1 METQARPD
9 DGQATP
15 ASTNPSVEEKKST
28 KSWPFY
34 LAFLGLN
41 INALIYSLDATILSV
56 AIPASPQIAEDLN
69 GTTLESFWAGISYI
83 LCVVVTQPLYTT
95 VSDVVGRILPL
106 YFAIL
111 LFSIGSVV
119 FATAN
124 HMTVV
129 IVGRVLQGLAG
140 GGLDTLSEIVV
151 ADMTTLQERS
161 LYLGL
166 MALPIAAG
174 SVLGPSLGAVFS
186 SSVSWRWIGWIN
198 LPCLGVSFI
207 LLAFFLHL
215 KPIGE
220 TLASKIKRLDWAGI
234 ALYSVGTVLFV
245 LPISWAGTLYAWKS
259 WETLVTLLLGIAFL
273 AGFAIYERWPVAPV
287 MPYRLLA
294 STSVKMTLL
303 SNFALGAMLFTLLQ
317 YVPFYYQAVQLETV
331 IGSAVSM
338 LPTNIISVLSAVGG
352 VIIIGIIGSGYR
364 WGILLFWVM
373 ATVGSGLL
381 ILLDQRSGSSMR
393 LGLPVI
399 CSAGI
404 GALMRLLHL
413 PMQAGVSDVND
424 TGLAI
429 GILLTFRLMGGLI
442 GLVVGSTIFSNVFAS
457 SIPSLA
463 ELPDSLAVL
472 QDADK
477 AVGFIPQLRT
487 LDLPGE
493 VLDPVLRAY
502 LAALRAIFYTM
513 TGFGGLGLLSSF
525 FIREHSLEKKEL
537 GRQQF
542 QG

>member
-1 METQARPD
+1 MALLLRLPGPQHQRID
-9 DGQATP
+9 I
-15 ASTNPSVEEKKST
+15 
-28 KSWPFY
+28 
-34 LAFLGLN
+34 LLGC
-41 INALIYSLDATILSV
+41 YD
-56 AIPASPQIAEDLN
+56 PHIADDLN
-69 GTTLESFWAGISYI
+69 STTLESFWAGISYI

-95 VSDVVGRILPL
+95 VSDVIGRILPL
-106 YFAIL
+106 YFAII

-124 HMTVV
+124 HMTLV
-129 IVGRVLQGLAG
+129 ILGRVLQGLAG

-198 LPCLGVSFI
+198 LPFLGISFI

-215 KPIGE
+215 KPLGE
-220 TLASKIKRLDWAGI
+220 TLAAKVKRLDWGGI
-234 ALYSVGTVLFV
+234 ALYSIGTVLFV
-245 LPISWAGTLYAWKS
+245 LPVSWAGTLYAWKS

-273 AGFAIYERWPVAPV
+273 AGFAIYERWPAAPV

-294 STSVKMTLL
+294 SMSVKMTLL

-338 LPTNIISVLSAVGG
+338 LPTNIISVLSAVGV
-352 VIIIGIIGSGYR
+352 VIIIGVIGSGYR

-381 ILLDQRSGSSMR
+381 VLLNLTSGSSMR
-393 LGLPVI
+393 MGLPVI

-413 PMQAGVSDVND
+413 PMQASVPDVND
-424 TGLAI
+424 TGVAI
-429 GILLTFRLMGGLI
+429 GLLLTCRLMGGLI

-457 SIPSLA
+457 SVPSLA
-463 ELPDSLAVL
+463 ELPDSLAIL
-472 QDADK
+472 KDADN
-477 AVGFIPQLRT
+477 AVRFIPKLRT
-487 LDLPGE
+487 LDLPRE

-513 TGFGGLGLLSSF
+513 TGFGGLGIFTSL
-525 FIREHSLEKKEL
+525 FIREHNLERNEL

>member
-1 METQARPD
+1 METRAGPE
-9 DGQATP
+9 DGQETHVP
-15 ASTNPSVEEKKST
+15 TDPSVEEKRAR

-34 LAFLGLN
+34 FAFLGLN

-56 AIPASPQIAEDLN
+56 AIPAK
-69 GTTLESFWAGISYI
+69 SFWAGISYI

-95 VSDVVGRILPL
+95 VSDVVGRVLPL

-111 LFSIGSVV
+111 LFSVGSIV
-119 FATAN
+119 FATAD
-124 HMTVV
+124 HMTLI

-198 LPCLGVSFI
+198 LPFLGVSFI

-215 KPIGE
+215 KPIE
-220 TLASKIKRLDWAGI
+220 DTLISKIKRLDWAGI
-234 ALYSVGTVLFV
+234 TLYSIGTVLFV
-245 LPISWAGTLYAWKS
+245 LPISWAGTLFAWKS
-259 WETLVTLLLGIAFL
+259 WETLVTLVLGIAFL

-294 STSVKMTLL
+294 SRSVKMTLL
-303 SNFALGAMLFTLLQ
+303 SNFALGAMLFALLQ
-317 YVPFYYQAVQLETV
+317 YVPFYYQAVQLETP

-338 LPTNIISVLSAVGG
+338 LPTNIVSVLSAVGG
-352 VIIIGIIGSGYR
+352 VIVIGIIGSGYR

-381 ILLDQRSGSSMR
+381 VLLDLRTGSSMR

-413 PMQAGVSDVND
+413 PMQASVSDVND

-429 GILLTFRLMGGLI
+429 GILLTCRLMGGLI
-442 GLVVGSTIFSNVFAS
+442 GLVAGSTIFSNVFAS
-457 SIPSLA
+457 SIHSLA

-472 QDADK
+472 KDADK
-477 AVGFIPQLRT
+477 AVGFIPNLRT
-487 LDLPGE
+487 LELPRE

-525 FIREHSLEKKEL
+525 FIREHSLEKNEL

-542 QG
+542 EG